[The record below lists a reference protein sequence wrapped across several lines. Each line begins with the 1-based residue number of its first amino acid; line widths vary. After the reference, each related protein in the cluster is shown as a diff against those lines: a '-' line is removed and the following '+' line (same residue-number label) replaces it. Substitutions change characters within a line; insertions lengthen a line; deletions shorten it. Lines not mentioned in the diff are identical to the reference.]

1 MPRPSF
7 PHVRIGLLGLTTIV
21 AYGTWYYAYGVLLD
35 PIIADTGWS
44 ETGMAT
50 TFTTGGILVGAGA
63 LGGGWLLDRLGS
75 RRVLVFA
82 AAAGGGALWL
92 TSHADTLLQFAVAG
106 TIGSGALGALAFY
119 HVTQT
124 TAVRIAPHAPAKAI
138 ARLTIWGALSSPI
151 YLPITAFLI
160 ERNDWRTVIRI
171 LVVPVIVVLLATA
184 VVVDAPPP
192 ETRAR
197 RAIRSVLRA
206 TWAGPERRRFVVAS
220 ALAGMSMSIVL
231 VYQVPVMTSLGLPLT
246 VAASVAA
253 LRGLSQLLGR
263 LPLTPILRWL
273 GVRRSYQLALLTLIV
288 GFGLLLG
295 SAALPLAIAF
305 ALVAGFGIGAN
316 SPLQGIYTAELYE
329 PEVLGSAMG
338 FTTMIYAAVGA
349 LGPAI
354 VGALADATGSRL
366 WAVAVGA
373 AASLLSILVIG
384 VRRAPAAQTH
394 PGG

>member
-1 MPRPSF
+1 MPVSDI
-7 PHVRIGLLGLTTIV
+7 PHVRIALLGLTTIV

-35 PIIADTGWS
+35 PIILDTGWS
-44 ETGMAT
+44 ETGMAA
-50 TFTTGGILVGAGA
+50 TFTAGGIVVGVGA

-75 RRVLVFA
+75 RRVFLA
-82 AAAGGGALWL
+82 AALVGGGALWL
-92 TSHADTLLQFAVAG
+92 TSLASSLGQFALGG
-106 TIGSGALGALAFY
+106 TVGSGALGALAFY

-124 TAVRIAPHAPAKAI
+124 TAVRIAPRAPAKAI
-138 ARLTIWGALSSPI
+138 ARLTIWGALASPL
-151 YLPITAFLI
+151 YLPVTAFMI
-160 ERNDWRTVIRI
+160 ERYDWRVVIRI
-171 LVVPVIVVLLATA
+171 LVVPVIVVLVATA
-184 VVVDAPPP
+184 FFVHAPAPD
-192 ETRAR
+192 TRAR

-206 TWAGPERRRFVVAS
+206 TAVAPERRRFVVAS

-253 LRGLSQLLGR
+253 LRGLAQLLGR

-273 GVRRSYQLALLTLIV
+273 GVRRSYQLALLAIII
-288 GFGLLLG
+288 GFGLLMLSG
-295 SAALPLAIAF
+295 SLAAAIAF

-329 PEVLGSAMG
+329 REVLGSAMG
-338 FTTMIYAAVGA
+338 FTTMVYAAVGA

-384 VRRAPAAQTH
+384 ISPQHQADASTAH
-394 PGG
+394 